1 MAILGWV
8 MMGLAV
14 WHFTV
19 FVPDRF
25 WGTVVGAF
33 VFAVVG
39 SVLSGLIING
49 LSVPARDDTTILTV
63 LEGIPGSLLAM
74 GLCYWIGVRKGIRP
88 FADLGPDEP
97 GAVAS
102 RAGAR

>member
-25 WGTVVGAF
+25 WGSVIGAF
-33 VFAVVG
+33 VFALIG
-39 SVLSGLIING
+39 SLVFGLAVNG
-49 LSVPARDDTTILTV
+49 LVVPSREDTDILTV
-63 LEGIPGSLLAM
+63 LEGIPGSLIGMA
-74 GLCYWIGVRKGIRP
+74 LCYWIGVRKGIRP
-88 FADLGPDEP
+88 FAELPPGTQPQHPIEP
-97 GAVAS
+97 
-102 RAGAR
+102 